1 MELKILN
8 KAELERLYYSEM
20 KRAFPPSE
28 LKPLKSMEDMRDTG
42 RYEPW
47 GLFEGEELLGY
58 AMFWMEPDLPHVL
71 LDYLGTMEGKRGNG
85 LGTTMLRLL
94 QEHYAPRGAIFGEAE
109 RDNSPDPEERALQSR
124 RLDFYFRNGL
134 RYAGYDCAL
143 FGVHYETLILGGED
157 VTAEELMKAHR
168 TIYRRQI
175 PAKHYER
182 FVQIP
187 LAPGEKPNPAVEWRE
202 E

>member
-1 MELKILN
+1 MELRILS
-8 KAELERLYYSEM
+8 KAELEQLYHTEM

-28 LKPLKSMEDMRDTG
+28 LKSLKSMEGMRDTG
-42 RYEPW
+42 RYEPL
-47 GLFEGEELLGY
+47 GMFDGEELMGY
-58 AMFWMEPDLPHVL
+58 ALMWMEADVPHVL
-71 LDYLGTMEGKRGNG
+71 LDYLGIMEGKRGSG
-85 LGTTMLRLL
+85 LGSALL
-94 QEHYAPRGAIFGEAE
+94 KLLAQRYAYRGSIFGEAE

-143 FGVHYETLILGGED
+143 FGVHYETLIFGGEG
-157 VTAEELMKAHR
+157 VSAQELMEAHR

-175 PAKHYER
+175 PEKLYDR

-187 LAPGEKPNPAVEWRE
+187 LNAGEAPNPLVEWRE

>member
-1 MELKILN
+1 MELRILN
-8 KAELERLYYSEM
+8 KAELERLYYNEM

-28 LKPLKSMEDMRDTG
+28 LKPLKSMEDMRDTD
-42 RYEPW
+42 RYEPL

-58 AMFWMEPDLPHVL
+58 AMIWMEPDIPHVL

-85 LGTTMLRLL
+85 LGTKMLKLL
-94 QEHYAPRGAIFGEAE
+94 QERYASRGAVFGEAE

-143 FGVHYETLILGGED
+143 FGVHYETLILGGEG
-157 VTAEELMKAHR
+157 VSAEELMDYHQ

-175 PAKHYER
+175 PAKHYDR

-187 LAPGEKPNPAVEWRE
+187 LAPGEKPKPAVEWRE

>member
-1 MELKILN
+1 MKLRILN
-8 KAELERLYYSEM
+8 KTELEHLYNTEM
-20 KRAFPPSE
+20 KRAFPPCE
-28 LKPLKSMEDMRDTG
+28 LKPLKSMEDMRDTN
-42 RYEPW
+42 RYDPL
-47 GLFEGEELLGY
+47 GLFEGEELLAY
-58 AMFWMEPDLPHVL
+58 AMIWMEPDIPHVL
-71 LDYLGTMEGKRGNG
+71 LDYLGTVEGRRGAG
-85 LGTTMLRLL
+85 IGTQMLKLL
-94 QEHYAPRGAIFGEAE
+94 QQRYAHRGYVFGEAE
-109 RDNSPDPEERALQSR
+109 RDNSPDPEERRLQSR

-157 VTAEELMKAHR
+157 VTAEELMQAHQ

-175 PAKHYER
+175 PQKNYER

>member
-1 MELKILN
+1 MELRILS
-8 KAELERLYYSEM
+8 KAELEQLYNTEM

-58 AMFWMEPDLPHVL
+58 AMIWMEPDIPHVL
-71 LDYLGTMEGKRGNG
+71 LDYLGTVEGKRGAG
-85 LGTTMLRLL
+85 LGTKMLGLL
-94 QEHYAPRGAIFGEAE
+94 REHYAHRGTIFGEAE

-157 VTAEELMKAHR
+157 VTAEELMEAHQ

-187 LAPGEKPNPAVEWRE
+187 LVPGEKPNPAVEWRE

>member
-1 MELKILN
+1 MELRILS
-8 KAELERLYYSEM
+8 KAELKELYYEEM

-28 LKPLKSMEDMRDTG
+28 LKPLKSMEEMRDTG
-42 RYEPW
+42 RYEPL
-47 GLFEGEELLGY
+47 GMFDGEELLGY
-58 AMFWMEPDLPHVL
+58 AMIWMEPDIPHVL
-71 LDYLGTMEGKRGNG
+71 LDYLGTMEGKRGAG
-85 LGTTMLRLL
+85 LGTKMLGLL
-94 QEHYAPRGAIFGEAE
+94 RERYAHRGAIFGEAE
-109 RDNSPDPEERALQSR
+109 RDNSPDPEERVLQSR

-143 FGVHYETLILGGED
+143 FGVHYETLILGWEE
-157 VTAEELMKAHR
+157 VTAQELMEAHQ

-175 PAKHYER
+175 PPKHYER

>member
-1 MELKILN
+1 MELRILS
-8 KAELERLYYSEM
+8 KAELKQLYETEM

-28 LKPLKSMEDMRDTG
+28 LKSLKAMEGMRDTG
-42 RYEPW
+42 RYEPL
-47 GLFEGEELLGY
+47 GMYDGDELLGY
-58 AMFWMEPDLPHVL
+58 AMLWMEPDVPHVL
-71 LDYLGTMEGKRGNG
+71 LDYLGVMEGKRGGG
-85 LGTTMLRLL
+85 LGTALL
-94 QEHYAPRGAIFGEAE
+94 GLLKRRYAHRGSIFGEAE
-109 RDNSPDPEERALQSR
+109 RDNSPDPEERKLQSR

-143 FGVHYETLILGGED
+143 FGVHYETLILGGEA
-157 VTAEELMKAHR
+157 VSAQELMQAHQ

-175 PAKHYER
+175 PEKFYER

-187 LAPGEKPNPAVEWRE
+187 LAPGEKPNPTVAWRE

>member
-1 MELKILN
+1 MELRILS
-8 KAELERLYYSEM
+8 KAELERLYYNEM

-28 LKPLKSMEDMRDTG
+28 LKPLKSMEDMRDTN
-42 RYEPW
+42 RYEPL
-47 GLFEGEELLGY
+47 GLFDGEELLGY
-58 AMFWMEPDLPHVL
+58 AMVWMEPDIPHVL
-71 LDYLGTMEGKRGNG
+71 LDYLGTVEGKRNGG
-85 LGTTMLRLL
+85 LGTKTLALLR
-94 QEHYAPRGAIFGEAE
+94 ERYAHRGYIFGEAE

-124 RLDFYFRNGL
+124 RLDFYIRNGL

-143 FGVHYETLILGGED
+143 FGVHYETLILGGEE
-157 VTAEELMKAHR
+157 VTAEELMQAHQ

>member
-1 MELKILN
+1 MELRILN
-8 KAELERLYYSEM
+8 KAELESLYYNEM

-28 LKPLKSMEDMRDTG
+28 LKPLKSMEDMRDTD
-42 RYEPW
+42 RYEPL

-58 AMFWMEPDLPHVL
+58 AMIWMEPDIPHVL

-85 LGTTMLRLL
+85 LGTKMLKLL
-94 QEHYAPRGAIFGEAE
+94 QERYASRGAVFGEAE

-143 FGVHYETLILGGED
+143 FGVHYETLILGGEG
-157 VTAEELMKAHR
+157 VSAEELMNYHQ

-175 PAKHYER
+175 PAKHYDR

-187 LAPGEKPNPAVEWRE
+187 LAPDEKPKPAVEWRE

>member
-58 AMFWMEPDLPHVL
+58 AMVWMEPDIPHVL
-71 LDYLGTMEGKRGNG
+71 LDYLGTMEGKRGKG
-85 LGTTMLRLL
+85 LGTSMLRLL
-94 QEHYAPRGAIFGEAE
+94 QEHYAPRGAIFGETE

-143 FGVHYETLILGGED
+143 FGVHYLTLIRGDAD
-157 VTAEELMKAHR
+157 VSPEELLDAHQR
-168 TIYRRQI
+168 IYKSGI
-175 PAKHYER
+175 PKEAYDR
-182 FVQIP
+182 FIQLP
-187 LAPGEKPNPAVEWRE
+187 LHEGEEVRVPTEWNE

>member
-1 MELKILN
+1 MELRILS
-8 KAELERLYYSEM
+8 KAELKRLYETEM

-28 LKPLKSMEDMRDTG
+28 LKSLKAMESMRDTG
-42 RYEPW
+42 RYEPL
-47 GLFEGEELLGY
+47 GMFDGEELMGY
-58 AMFWMEPDLPHVL
+58 ALMWMEPDVPHVL
-71 LDYLGTMEGKRGNG
+71 LDYLGVMEGKRGSG
-85 LGTTMLRLL
+85 LGSTLL
-94 QEHYAPRGAIFGEAE
+94 KLLAQRYAHRGSVFGEAE
-109 RDNSPDPEERALQSR
+109 RDNSPDPEERKLQSR

-143 FGVHYETLILGGED
+143 FGVHYETLIFGGED
-157 VTAEELMKAHR
+157 VSAEELMQAHQ

-175 PAKHYER
+175 PAKFYDR

-187 LAPGEKPNPAVEWRE
+187 LAPGEKPNPTVEWRE

>member
-1 MELKILN
+1 MKLRILN
-8 KAELERLYYSEM
+8 KAELEQLYNTEM
-20 KRAFPPSE
+20 KRAFPPCE

-42 RYEPW
+42 RYEPL
-47 GLFEGEELLGY
+47 GLFDGEELLGY
-58 AMFWMEPDLPHVL
+58 AMIWMEQDIPHVL
-71 LDYLGTMEGKRGNG
+71 LDYLGTMEGKRNKG
-85 LGTTMLRLL
+85 LGATMLRLL
-94 QEHYAPRGAIFGEAE
+94 RERYADRGAVFGEAE
-109 RDNSPDPEERALQSR
+109 RDNSPDPEERAMQAR

-143 FGVHYETLILGGED
+143 FGVHYETLILGGES
-157 VTAEELMKAHR
+157 VTAEELLQAHQ

-175 PAKHYER
+175 PPKHYER

>member
-1 MELKILN
+1 MELRILS
-8 KAELERLYYSEM
+8 KAELKDLYYKEM

-42 RYEPW
+42 RYEPL

-58 AMFWMEPDLPHVL
+58 ALVWMEPDIPHVL
-71 LDYLGTMEGKRGNG
+71 LDYLGTMEGKRGAG
-85 LGTTMLRLL
+85 LGTKMLGLL
-94 QEHYAPRGAIFGEAE
+94 QEHYAHRGAIFGESE
-109 RDNSPDPEERALQSR
+109 RDNSPDPEERALQRR
-124 RLDFYFRNGL
+124 RLEFYFRNGL

-143 FGVHYETLILGGED
+143 FGVHYETLILGGEN
-157 VTAEELMKAHR
+157 VTAEELMQAHQ

-175 PAKHYER
+175 PPKHYER

>member
-1 MELKILN
+1 MKLRILS
-8 KAELERLYYSEM
+8 KAELEQLYNTEM

-28 LKPLKSMEDMRDTG
+28 LKSLKVMESMRDTG
-42 RYEPW
+42 RYEPL
-47 GLFEGEELLGY
+47 GMFDGEVLMGY
-58 AMFWMEPDLPHVL
+58 ALMWMEADVPHVL
-71 LDYLGTMEGKRGNG
+71 LDYLGIMEGKRGSG
-85 LGTTMLRLL
+85 LGSALLRLL
-94 QEHYAPRGAIFGEAE
+94 SERYAHRGSIFGETE
-109 RDNSPDPEERALQSR
+109 RDNSPDPVERALQSR

-143 FGVHYETLILGGED
+143 FGVHYETLIFGGED
-157 VTAEELMKAHR
+157 VSAKELMKAHQ

-175 PAKHYER
+175 PTEFYDR

-187 LAPGEKPNPAVEWRE
+187 LKEGEKPNPTVDWRE

>member
-1 MELKILN
+1 MKLRILS
-8 KAELERLYYSEM
+8 KAELEQLYNSEM

-28 LKPLKSMEDMRDTG
+28 LKSLKAMESMRDTG
-42 RYEPW
+42 RYEPL
-47 GLFEGEELLGY
+47 GMFDGEELMGY
-58 AMFWMEPDLPHVL
+58 ALIWMEADVPHVL
-71 LDYLGTMEGKRGNG
+71 LDYLGVMEGKRGSG
-85 LGTTMLRLL
+85 FGSTLL
-94 QEHYAPRGAIFGEAE
+94 KLLSERYAHRGSIFGEAE
-109 RDNSPDPEERALQSR
+109 RDNSPDPEERVLQSR

-143 FGVHYETLILGGED
+143 FGVHYETLIFGGEG
-157 VTAEELMKAHR
+157 VSAEELMEAHQ

-175 PAKHYER
+175 PAKFYDR

-187 LAPGEKPNPAVEWRE
+187 LKEGEKPNPTVDWRE